1 MTSFRRTTNLLLS
14 LFVFGFFCSF
24 YAEAQRVRGKRMR
37 GGEKTDSLHRDSL
50 ALDSLGMDSLAADT
64 TKKKEP
70 LDAPVIYEASDSI
83 VFTKEGYAHL
93 YGEGKVNYQ
102 NIELTSAVITMNMD
116 SSTVYATGVTD
127 TAGVETG
134 SPIFKDGETPY
145 ESKIMRYNFKTK
157 KGFINSIV
165 TQQGEGYVTSEEGK
179 KGANDEI
186 YMRHGKYTTCDNHE
200 HPHFYLKLSMAKVR
214 PKKNVV
220 FGPAQLVVED
230 VPLPIAVPFG
240 FFPFNSSYSSGF
252 IMPTYGDEM
261 NRGFYLRDGGYY
273 FAISDQMDLKVLGE
287 VFTKGSWGLSAASNY
302 NKRYKFSGSFNASYL
317 VTKTG
322 EKNMPDYSVSKDFRI
337 QWSYRQDAK
346 ANPNSS
352 FSASVNFATSSY
364 DRSSLSS
371 LYNPQQY
378 SQNTKA
384 SSVSYSRNFPEIG
397 LNISGAFNITQNT
410 RDSSL
415 SMTLPDV
422 NISLNRI
429 YPFKR
434 KKSAGDERW
443 YEKISLQYTG
453 SITNSISTKDNLLF
467 KTPLTQWENG
477 MQHKIPVSATF
488 NLFKYINIV
497 PSFNYTERWYL
508 RKVKQSYDASPTS
521 RDHVKRDTINGFN
534 RLYDYNLSLQMN
546 TKLYGMYKPLFM
558 KSKELQIRHVFTPT
572 VSYTYTPDFGK
583 SRYGYYDTYTYTD
596 EDGEVRTVEYSP
608 YEGAVYGYP
617 GKNMSQNISFSID
630 NNIEMKMKSDK
641 DTTGYKKI
649 SLIDQLGASLSYDV
663 ANKKWSDLSMNLRL
677 KLTKSYTFNMNA
689 SFATYAY
696 QFDENGNVVVGDRT
710 EWSYGRFGRFQG
722 YSGSFSYTLNNDTFK
737 KLFGKKEEDEKNK
750 DNKGKEENE
759 DEETEEETE
768 EQNNNSNMRKTEKAS
783 VDSDGYLAFKLPWS
797 VSLSY
802 SYSIRED
809 RSKDINIKTMRYPYS
824 LTHSLNVSGN
834 FKIGS
839 RWNMT
844 YSTGYDFTS
853 KEMSMTTLNITRD
866 LHCFN
871 MSCGLVFGPFTSY
884 NFSIRANSSML
895 TDALKWDQRSNTGSA
910 VTWY

>member
-1 MTSFRRTTNLLLS
+1 MTSFRRTTYLLLS

-287 VFTKGSWGLSAASNY
+287 IFTKGSWGLSAASNY

-337 QWSYRQDAK
+337 QWSHRQDAK

-824 LTHSLNVSGN
+824 LTHSLSVSGN